1 MLEKFHRELSQLR
14 KDVIDMGELSEDMLQ
29 KAVES
34 LIQQDIKMA
43 ELVISKKTKIADM
56 DQDIETKTLQ
66 ILTLYQ
72 PMAKDLREIGCIF
85 KMITYLARI
94 GRYAKD
100 IAKISIEIS
109 DRPHFKKLVS
119 IPHMSQIVC
128 GMIDDALISF
138 KEKDISRLKN
148 FSDRDNDV
156 DELRYSIFRECLTYM
171 MEDPKIITQG
181 THYIMIAR
189 YLERCADHAC
199 KIAEKIHYMVK
210 GEHIDI
216 DPSTNKVNVK

>member
-1 MLEKFHRELSQLR
+1 MVEKFHRELDQLR
-14 KDVIDMGELSEDMLQ
+14 KEVIKMGELAEDMLQ
-29 KAVES
+29 QSVEA
-34 LIQQDIKMA
+34 LKKQDNKLA
-43 ELVISKKTKIADM
+43 EWVLSNKCKIADM

-66 ILTLYQ
+66 MLTLYQ

-109 DRPHFKKLVS
+109 DRSHFKKLIS

-128 GMIDDALISF
+128 GMIDDALVSF
-138 KEKDISRLKN
+138 KEKDISRLEN

-171 MEDPKIITQG
+171 MEDPKVITQG

-199 KIAEKIHYMVK
+199 KIAEKIYYMVK
-210 GEHIDI
+210 GKHIDI
-216 DPSTNKVNVK
+216 DPSPKKCNVK

>member
-1 MLEKFHRELSQLR
+1 MVEKFHKELDQLR
-14 KDVIDMGELSEDMLQ
+14 LDVIKMGELAEDMLQ
-29 KAVES
+29 RSVEA
-34 LIQQDIKMA
+34 LKKQDNKIADWVLSNKCN
-43 ELVISKKTKIADM
+43 IADM
-56 DQDIETKTLQ
+56 DQDIETRTLQ
-66 ILTLYQ
+66 MLTLYQ

-85 KMITYLARI
+85 KMITYLTRI

-100 IAKISIEIS
+100 IAKITIEIS

-138 KEKDISRLKN
+138 KEKDISRLEN

-171 MEDPKIITQG
+171 MEDPKVITQG
-181 THYIMIAR
+181 THYVMIAR

-199 KIAEKIHYMVK
+199 KMAEKIHYMVK

-216 DPSTNKVNVK
+216 DPSTKKCKI